1 MLHTKNNKPVFS
13 ARGRESCLF
22 PPSRGRSCSSRG
34 TSLLSHKG
42 RDAQRLYGA
51 SRCTGRKLARMRSSS
66 LGPVDGF
73 PGLQTAICYETTE
86 IQRCFRVSYTGR
98 GGFGVT
104 ERNLRSFNQESY
116 QSGPKRGKP
125 AGFLL
130 PVLPHSKE
138 GGRTA
143 SYSGPPCIEQSFEKI
158 HIQNVNTQGIMS
170 VYPPERLVCDNRL
183 GRCIFPRRYSPDT
196 QEISQV
202 CASGHNL
209 RVSSAPVWAVTSP
222 AGIHQVCGRSVV
234 SVKEQRRQDIF
245 LHRRLSGVFSLTRTS
260 HQRRREGDVT
270 PHESGFQNKLDQE
283 PIAARTM
290 HGLSG
295 SQHKL
300 PLMQSHSVGGEDSG
314 IHTVFGSL
322 PAGSSGAVQTL
333 PEAVRSDGISDRCS
347 ETGPSY
353 DERRAKMGDV
363 IETVPA
369 PSSLPLG
376 ESFTGSNSG
385 SLSVAQPGDFFT
397 GGASRGRGVEGR
409 HDDGRVPDRVGSGS
423 RGQSSERCLALRTSS
438 GSHKLSGAFSSVSG
452 SETFCTAPQGQ
463 TCPVKIRQHHS
474 GGVYQPS
481 GGHSVFTTA
490 QTSSQDH
497 YLEQFSARVA
507 TGDARSRS
515 TEQRCRSPVKRK
527 SSVRGVETPSPS
539 GFSGVSEVRP
549 GCRRSV
555 RIAGKRTVSSVLLP
569 VGRGGAIGRGRAG
582 PSVARR
588 SALCVPP
595 PQPDL
600 PHTSQSKGAGP
611 VINTD
616 SATMAIQTL
625 GSGDSTATIRPAVA
639 PPTAQGPPVPGTGR
653 DLPPPSRPGGAL
665 GLARERLNLDAV
677 GLPPEVID
685 TIQCARASS
694 TRSLYSGK
702 WRAFERWCDERQVVS
717 FQCSVRDI
725 LCFLQY
731 LLDRG
736 KAFSTIKVY
745 VAAISACHIGFG
757 DRTPGQHPLV
767 SSFMKGVRRKRPVS
781 RPLIPLWDLSG
792 VLEALTQH
800 PFEPLGVVELK
811 FLSLKTALL
820 LAVTT
825 AKRVSD
831 LQALSTRPACLQ
843 FAPGGSKVC
852 LRPNPA
858 FIPKVVESAYRCPTV
873 ELGAFHPPP
882 FQSAEDRKLNTL
894 CPVRAL
900 QVYVDRTAGFR
911 RSDQLFVSWATAH
924 KGKPLSRQRLSHWI
938 VEAIELAYR
947 CRGLQPPPGLKA
959 HSTRGMA
966 TSWALFKGV
975 RVEDI
980 CAAASWATPHT
991 FVRFYRLDVSD
1002 PSLAHAV
1009 LETGA
1014 SQRVV

>member
-1 MLHTKNNKPVFS
+1 M
-13 ARGRESCLF
+13 
-22 PPSRGRSCSSRG
+22 
-34 TSLLSHKG
+34 
-42 RDAQRLYGA
+42 
-51 SRCTGRKLARMRSSS
+51 
-66 LGPVDGF
+66 
-73 PGLQTAICYETTE
+73 
-86 IQRCFRVSYTGR
+86 
-98 GGFGVT
+98 
-104 ERNLRSFNQESY
+104 
-116 QSGPKRGKP
+116 
-125 AGFLL
+125 
-130 PVLPHSKE
+130 
-138 GGRTA
+138 
-143 SYSGPPCIEQSFEKI
+143 
-158 HIQNVNTQGIMS
+158 
-170 VYPPERLVCDNRL
+170 
-183 GRCIFPRRYSPDT
+183 
-196 QEISQV
+196 
-202 CASGHNL
+202 
-209 RVSSAPVWAVTSP
+209 
-222 AGIHQVCGRSVV
+222 
-234 SVKEQRRQDIF
+234 
-245 LHRRLSGVFSLTRTS
+245 
-260 HQRRREGDVT
+260 
-270 PHESGFQNKLDQE
+270 
-283 PIAARTM
+283 
-290 HGLSG
+290 
-295 SQHKL
+295 
-300 PLMQSHSVGGEDSG
+300 
-314 IHTVFGSL
+314 
-322 PAGSSGAVQTL
+322 
-333 PEAVRSDGISDRCS
+333 
-347 ETGPSY
+347 
-353 DERRAKMGDV
+353 
-363 IETVPA
+363 
-369 PSSLPLG
+369 
-376 ESFTGSNSG
+376 
-385 SLSVAQPGDFFT
+385 
-397 GGASRGRGVEGR
+397 
-409 HDDGRVPDRVGSGS
+409 
-423 RGQSSERCLALRTSS
+423 
-438 GSHKLSGAFSSVSG
+438 
-452 SETFCTAPQGQ
+452 
-463 TCPVKIRQHHS
+463 
-474 GGVYQPS
+474 
-481 GGHSVFTTA
+481 
-490 QTSSQDH
+490 
-497 YLEQFSARVA
+497 
-507 TGDARSRS
+507 
-515 TEQRCRSPVKRK
+515 
-527 SSVRGVETPSPS
+527 
-539 GFSGVSEVRP
+539 
-549 GCRRSV
+549 
-555 RIAGKRTVSSVLLP
+555 
-569 VGRGGAIGRGRAG
+569 
-582 PSVARR
+582 
-588 SALCVPP
+588 
-595 PQPDL
+595 
-600 PHTSQSKGAGP
+600 
-611 VINTD
+611 
-616 SATMAIQTL
+616 
-625 GSGDSTATIRPAVA
+625 
-639 PPTAQGPPVPGTGR
+639 
-653 DLPPPSRPGGAL
+653 
-665 GLARERLNLDAV
+665 ARERLNLDAV

-702 WRAFERWCDERQVVS
+702 WRAFERWCEERQIVS

-781 RPLIPLWDLSG
+781 RPLVPLWDLSG